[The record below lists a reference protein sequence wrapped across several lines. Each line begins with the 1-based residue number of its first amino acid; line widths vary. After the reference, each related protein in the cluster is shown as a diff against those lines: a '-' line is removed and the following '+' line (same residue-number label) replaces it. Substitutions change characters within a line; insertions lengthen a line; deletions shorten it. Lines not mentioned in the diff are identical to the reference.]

1 MSLIVINIIIMTL
14 FFNSCKSGQA
24 RLALATCGPVYFLV
38 FLVGLNTHEEIEK
51 IGQFVIRANGSW
63 SVKETLVDIYCTH
76 IRVYREYFIFIQVYF
91 VA

>member
-24 RLALATCGPVYFLV
+24 RLALAVYFLV